1 MCLDLSTIHLK
12 SEISPAPVE
21 TMRIDESVLFPIG
34 YAHTMIREDEA
45 ARTLRL
51 RAEAGLTVGEP
62 A

>member
-1 MCLDLSTIHLK
+1 M
-12 SEISPAPVE
+12 E

-34 YAHTMIREDEA
+34 AAHTMIREDEA